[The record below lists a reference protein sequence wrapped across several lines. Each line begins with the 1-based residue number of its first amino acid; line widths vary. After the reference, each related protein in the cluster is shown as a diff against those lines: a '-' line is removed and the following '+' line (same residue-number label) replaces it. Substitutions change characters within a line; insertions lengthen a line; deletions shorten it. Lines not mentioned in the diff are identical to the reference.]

1 MSRDGSAQKKGTRAS
16 KKRKMKK
23 LKRVKMTLMRQARQ
37 RRQHLTEQFAAI
49 QLLQDPYKIAE
60 TLFARARSGRVTSR
74 TRFAIIKLLSR
85 MISVHRLVMLNF
97 YPYLQKYLFPGGK
110 DVLNVLAALVES
122 AHEMV
127 PPDALEAVLRQLVDR
142 FIHDHARPEV
152 ITIGLKTVRE
162 MCARAPLIMNAELL
176 SDLVL
181 YRKFRDAEVRASA
194 KGLVSLFRD
203 IAPDMLPKKE
213 RGRTDVPFA
222 ATKPLEFGRTH
233 ICERLEGADLLQKDR
248 EEVAATSMHTSNE
261 TTPSES
267 DSDGESVGSSVEDK
281 GESTGSVREN
291 PKADPSSLTSLKK
304 QLAQLRQKK
313 HRGGAVSLSEEAKE
327 PEARDSDNV
336 MSDVETSSLSD
347 SESSEA
353 VLDKRRSPRA
363 AVREAK
369 KCAEEKGTTLIEMT
383 EILGDDD
390 FHRLQELKREEAVK
404 HQLKKFGITPGEERS
419 SRLIEAAEA
428 DADDLLKHQENRTH
442 LAESSIHPTVFS
454 WHHSHCSCLRV
465 RWSSGAVGEETR
477 QSEQDR
483 AYVVHST
490 RP

>member
-1 MSRDGSAQKKGTRAS
+1 
-16 KKRKMKK
+16 MKK

-60 TLFARARSGRVTSR
+60 TLFARARSGRVTSQ
-74 TRFAIIKLLSR
+74 TRLAIIKLLSR
-85 MISVHRLVMLNF
+85 IISVHRLVILNF

-110 DVLNVLAALVES
+110 DVLNILAALVES
-122 AHEMV
+122 SHEMV
-127 PPDALEAVLRQLVDR
+127 PPDALEAILRQLVDR

-162 MCARAPLIMNAELL
+162 MCSRAPLIMNAELL

-203 IAPDMLPKKE
+203 IAPDMLPKKD
-213 RGRTDVPFA
+213 RGRTGVLFA
-222 ATKPLEFGRTH
+222 TAKPLEFGRTH
-233 ICERLEGADLLQKDR
+233 VYERLEGADLLQKDR
-248 EEVAATSMHTSNE
+248 EEAAETSMLVSSKA
-261 TTPSES
+261 TPSES
-267 DSDGESVGSSVEDK
+267 DSGVESVGSSVEDN
-281 GESTGSVREN
+281 GEFTGSVSEN

-313 HRGGAVSLSEEAKE
+313 YRGDAASLPEKEIETEAS
-327 PEARDSDNV
+327 DSDDM
-336 MSDVETSSLSD
+336 MSDVPTSSLSD
-347 SESSEA
+347 SEPSESA
-353 VLDKRRSPRA
+353 LDTRNSPRA
-363 AVREAK
+363 IAQEAE
-369 KCAEEKGTTLIEMT
+369 KCAEKKEKTFIEMA

-404 HQLKKFGITPGEERS
+404 HQLKKFGIAPGEERS

-428 DADDLLKHQENRTH
+428 DADDLLKHQANRTH
-442 LAESSIHPTVFS
+442 LTESSIRPTVLS
-454 WHHSHCSCLRV
+454 WHRSHFF
-465 RWSSGAVGEETR
+465 A
-477 QSEQDR
+477 
-483 AYVVHST
+483 
-490 RP
+490 